1 MGQPSAPKALALG
14 VSLSLACSM
23 MPAAALADEPIP
35 SEAASTGASA
45 SNAMQ
50 KPADY
55 DKDDFYSDNSPK
67 TRLARSIAMP
77 YAVSLDP
84 VAVSSEMKYFAK
96 YESGRN
102 YNQGLSYGDG
112 YHAMGFYQFDNRHTL
127 KGFLEACYAYD
138 PETYHMF
145 EWVSSTDI
153 SGDLYDESARKL
165 TEVGQRLEDSWHL
178 AYAANPTEFSG
189 LQDSYAYNNSYLPAQ
204 EYLASRGIDISNRSD
219 AVKGLC
225 WGLSSLFGPSGWKK
239 FVGGVSDGYDWN
251 GTYHYPSERYDWPGA
266 GLTND
271 MTDREFVTKL
281 CNYVV
286 ENVSVFYKGQPQ
298 YHQGWEN
305 RYRNELNDCLAFIT
319 QHEQDAEANKPAP
332 TPDPEPAPE
341 VTPTPSPTPGE
352 TPAPNAPSTPN
363 APSAPVEP
371 TPTPNDPATPVEPPA
386 PSNPGNDGSDEGA
399 LGNPNQPGSEDA
411 VVPAPPAG
419 NENSAPEGS
428 KPGTGEPN
436 ASTPPSN
443 STGSE
448 DQSSTGNGW
457 SSEGNSS
464 NAQGQGAENG
474 PKQEVV
480 NSESGSKLEEPGEAP
495 TKSSGGTPTTEASG
509 TTEAEAKPLPAK
521 ESKTSNL
528 TQTGDESTRT
538 PLVVALASA
547 CLALVAGAA
556 LAMRK
561 LLGRG

>member
-1 MGQPSAPKALALG
+1 MGQPSAPKALTLG

-35 SEAASTGASA
+35 SEAASTDASA

-112 YHAMGFYQFDNRHTL
+112 YHAMGYYQFDNRHTL

-145 EWVSSTDI
+145 EWVSSTNI
-153 SGDLYDESARKL
+153 SGDLYDESAGKL

-189 LQDSYAYNNSYLPAQ
+189 LQDSYAYNNSYIPAQ

-225 WGLSSLFGPSGWKK
+225 WGLSSLFGSSGWKK

-332 TPDPEPAPE
+332 APDPDPAPE
-341 VTPTPSPTPGE
+341 ATPTPNPAPGE
-352 TPAPNAPSTPN
+352 TPAPNEPS
-363 APSAPVEP
+363 
-371 TPTPNDPATPVEPPA
+371 TPVEPA
-386 PSNPGNDGSDEGA
+386 PSPNEPTAPIEPPTPSTPENGGSGEGAPGNADR
-399 LGNPNQPGSEDA
+399 PGSEDV
-411 VVPAPPAG
+411 VVPAPPAS
-419 NENSAPEGS
+419 NENPSPEES

-436 ASTPPSN
+436 APAPPDN
-443 STGSE
+443 
-448 DQSSTGNGW
+448 STGNGDQ
-457 SSEGNSS
+457 SASGNGGSNEGNSS
-464 NAQGQGAENG
+464 NAQDQGAENG
-474 PKQEVV
+474 PKQEVSD
-480 NSESGSKLEEPGEAP
+480 SESGSKLEEPGA
-495 TKSSGGTPTTEASG
+495 TLTTETSG
-509 TTEAEAKPLPAK
+509 TSKTEAKPLPAAAK

-528 TQTGDESTRT
+528 TQTGDESTST

>member
-102 YNQGLSYGDG
+102 YDQGLSYGDG
-112 YHAMGFYQFDNRHTL
+112 YHAMGYYQFDNRYTL

-145 EWVSSTDI
+145 EWVSSTNI
-153 SGDLYDESARKL
+153 SGDLYDESAGKL

-225 WGLSSLFGPSGWKK
+225 WGLSSLFGSSGWKK

-332 TPDPEPAPE
+332 APDPDPAPE
-341 VTPTPSPTPGE
+341 ATPTPNPTPGE
-352 TPAPNAPSTPN
+352 TPAPNEPS
-363 APSAPVEP
+363 
-371 TPTPNDPATPVEPPA
+371 TPVEPAPSPNEPTA
-386 PSNPGNDGSDEGA
+386 PIEPPTPSNPENGGSSEGA
-399 LGNPNQPGSEDA
+399 PGNADRPGSEDA
-411 VVPAPPAG
+411 VVPAPPAS
-419 NENSAPEGS
+419 NENPSPEES

-436 ASTPPSN
+436 APTPPDN
-443 STGSE
+443 
-448 DQSSTGNGW
+448 STGNGNQ
-457 SSEGNSS
+457 SAASNGGSNEGNSS
-464 NAQGQGAENG
+464 NAQDQGAENG
-474 PKQEVV
+474 PKQEVSD
-480 NSESGSKLEEPGEAP
+480 SESGSKLEEPGA
-495 TKSSGGTPTTEASG
+495 TLTTETSG
-509 TTEAEAKPLPAK
+509 TSKTEAKPLPAAAK

-528 TQTGDESTRT
+528 TQTGDESTST

>member
-35 SEAASTGASA
+35 SEAASTDASA

-112 YHAMGFYQFDNRHTL
+112 YHAMGYYQFDNRHTL

-145 EWVSSTDI
+145 EWVSSTNI
-153 SGDLYDESARKL
+153 SGDLYDESAGKL

-189 LQDSYAYNNSYLPAQ
+189 LQDSYAYNNSYIPAQ

-225 WGLSSLFGPSGWKK
+225 WGLSSLFGSSGWKK

-332 TPDPEPAPE
+332 APDPDPAPE
-341 VTPTPSPTPGE
+341 ATPTPNPAPGE
-352 TPAPNAPSTPN
+352 TPAPNEPS
-363 APSAPVEP
+363 
-371 TPTPNDPATPVEPPA
+371 TPVEPA
-386 PSNPGNDGSDEGA
+386 PSPNEPTAPIEPPTPSTPENGGSGEGAPGNADR
-399 LGNPNQPGSEDA
+399 PGSEDV
-411 VVPAPPAG
+411 VVPAPPAS
-419 NENSAPEGS
+419 NENPSPEES

-436 ASTPPSN
+436 APAPPDN
-443 STGSE
+443 
-448 DQSSTGNGW
+448 STGNGDQ
-457 SSEGNSS
+457 SASGNGGSNEGNSS
-464 NAQGQGAENG
+464 NAQDQGAENG
-474 PKQEVV
+474 PKQEVSD
-480 NSESGSKLEEPGEAP
+480 SESGSKLEEPGA
-495 TKSSGGTPTTEASG
+495 TLTTETSG
-509 TTEAEAKPLPAK
+509 TSKTEAKPLPAAAK

-528 TQTGDESTRT
+528 TQTGDESTST

>member
-102 YNQGLSYGDG
+102 YDQGLSYGDG
-112 YHAMGFYQFDNRHTL
+112 YHAMGYYQFDNRYTL

-145 EWVSSTDI
+145 EWVSSTNI
-153 SGDLYDESARKL
+153 SGDLYDESAGKL

-189 LQDSYAYNNSYLPAQ
+189 LQDSYAYNNSYIPAQ

-225 WGLSSLFGPSGWKK
+225 WGLSSLFGSSGWKK

-332 TPDPEPAPE
+332 APDPDPAPE
-341 VTPTPSPTPGE
+341 ATPTPNPAPGE
-352 TPAPNAPSTPN
+352 TPAPNEPS
-363 APSAPVEP
+363 
-371 TPTPNDPATPVEPPA
+371 TPVEPA
-386 PSNPGNDGSDEGA
+386 PSPNEPTAPIEPPTPSTPENGGSGEGAPGNADR
-399 LGNPNQPGSEDA
+399 PGSEDV
-411 VVPAPPAG
+411 VVPAPPAS
-419 NENSAPEGS
+419 NENPSPEES

-436 ASTPPSN
+436 APAPPDN
-443 STGSE
+443 
-448 DQSSTGNGW
+448 STGNGDQ
-457 SSEGNSS
+457 SAAGNGGSNEGSSS
-464 NAQGQGAENG
+464 NAQDQGAENG
-474 PKQEVV
+474 PKQEVSD
-480 NSESGSKLEEPGEAP
+480 SESGSKLEEPGA
-495 TKSSGGTPTTEASG
+495 TLTTETSG
-509 TTEAEAKPLPAK
+509 TSKTEAKPLPAAAK

-528 TQTGDESTRT
+528 TQTGDESTST

>member
-35 SEAASTGASA
+35 SEAASTDASA

-112 YHAMGFYQFDNRHTL
+112 YHAMGYYQFDNRHTL

-145 EWVSSTDI
+145 EWVSSTNI
-153 SGDLYDESARKL
+153 SGDLYDESAGKL

-225 WGLSSLFGPSGWKK
+225 WGLSSLFGSSGWKK

-281 CNYVV
+281 CNYVA

-332 TPDPEPAPE
+332 APDPDPAPE
-341 VTPTPSPTPGE
+341 ATPTPNPTPGE
-352 TPAPNAPSTPN
+352 TPAPNEPS
-363 APSAPVEP
+363 
-371 TPTPNDPATPVEPPA
+371 TPVEPAPSPNEPTA
-386 PSNPGNDGSDEGA
+386 PIEPPTPSNPENGGSSEGA
-399 LGNPNQPGSEDA
+399 PGNADRPGSEDA
-411 VVPAPPAG
+411 VVPAPPAS
-419 NENSAPEGS
+419 NENPSPEES

-436 ASTPPSN
+436 APTPPDN
-443 STGSE
+443 
-448 DQSSTGNGW
+448 STGNGNQ
-457 SSEGNSS
+457 SAASNGGSNEGNSS
-464 NAQGQGAENG
+464 NAQDQGAENG
-474 PKQEVV
+474 PKQEVSD
-480 NSESGSKLEEPGEAP
+480 SESGSKLEEPGA
-495 TKSSGGTPTTEASG
+495 TLTTETSG
-509 TTEAEAKPLPAK
+509 TSKTEAKPLPAAAK

-528 TQTGDESTRT
+528 TQTGDESTST

>member
-112 YHAMGFYQFDNRHTL
+112 YHAMGYYQFDNRHTL

-145 EWVSSTDI
+145 EWVSSTNI
-153 SGDLYDESARKL
+153 SGDLYDESAGKL

-225 WGLSSLFGPSGWKK
+225 WGLSSLFGSSGWKK

-332 TPDPEPAPE
+332 DPDPAPE
-341 VTPTPSPTPGE
+341 ATPTPNPTPGE
-352 TPAPNAPSTPN
+352 TPAPNEPS
-363 APSAPVEP
+363 
-371 TPTPNDPATPVEPPA
+371 TPVEPAPSPNEPTA
-386 PSNPGNDGSDEGA
+386 PIEPPTPSNPENGGSSEGA
-399 LGNPNQPGSEDA
+399 PGNADRPGSEDA
-411 VVPAPPAG
+411 VVPAPPAS
-419 NENSAPEGS
+419 NENPSPEES

-436 ASTPPSN
+436 APTPPDN
-443 STGSE
+443 
-448 DQSSTGNGW
+448 STGNGNQ
-457 SSEGNSS
+457 SAASNGGSNEGNSS
-464 NAQGQGAENG
+464 NAQDQGAENG
-474 PKQEVV
+474 PKQEV
-480 NSESGSKLEEPGEAP
+480 SDSGSGSKLEEPGA
-495 TKSSGGTPTTEASG
+495 TLTTEASG
-509 TTEAEAKPLPAK
+509 TSKTEAKPLPAAAK

-528 TQTGDESTRT
+528 TQTGDESAST

>member
-102 YNQGLSYGDG
+102 YDQGLSYGDG
-112 YHAMGFYQFDNRHTL
+112 YHAMGYYQFDNRYTL

-145 EWVSSTDI
+145 EWVSSTNI
-153 SGDLYDESARKL
+153 SGDLYDESAGKL

-189 LQDSYAYNNSYLPAQ
+189 LQDSYAYNNSYIPAQ

-225 WGLSSLFGPSGWKK
+225 WGLSSLFGSSGWKK

-332 TPDPEPAPE
+332 APDPDPAPE
-341 VTPTPSPTPGE
+341 ATPTPNPTPGE
-352 TPAPNAPSTPN
+352 TPAPNEPS
-363 APSAPVEP
+363 
-371 TPTPNDPATPVEPPA
+371 TPVEPA
-386 PSNPGNDGSDEGA
+386 PSPNEPTAPIEPPTPSTPENGGSGEGAPGNADR
-399 LGNPNQPGSEDA
+399 PGSEDV
-411 VVPAPPAG
+411 VVPAPPAS
-419 NENSAPEGS
+419 NENPSPEES

-436 ASTPPSN
+436 APAPPDN
-443 STGSE
+443 
-448 DQSSTGNGW
+448 STGNGDQSA
-457 SSEGNSS
+457 SSNGGSNEGNSS
-464 NAQGQGAENG
+464 NAQDQGAENG
-474 PKQEVV
+474 PKQEVSD
-480 NSESGSKLEEPGEAP
+480 SESGSKLEEPGA
-495 TKSSGGTPTTEASG
+495 TLTTETSG
-509 TTEAEAKPLPAK
+509 TSKTEAKPLPAAAK

-528 TQTGDESTRT
+528 TQTGDESTST

>member
-35 SEAASTGASA
+35 SEAASTDASA

-102 YNQGLSYGDG
+102 YNQGLSYGEG
-112 YHAMGFYQFDNRHTL
+112 YHEMGYYQFDNRHTL

-145 EWVSSTDI
+145 EWVSSTNI
-153 SGDLYDESARKL
+153 SGDLYDESAGKL

-189 LQDSYAYNNSYLPAQ
+189 LQDSYAYNNSYIPAQ

-225 WGLSSLFGPSGWKK
+225 WGLSSLFGSSGWKK

-332 TPDPEPAPE
+332 APDPDPAPE
-341 VTPTPSPTPGE
+341 ATPTPNPAPGE
-352 TPAPNAPSTPN
+352 TPAPNEPS
-363 APSAPVEP
+363 
-371 TPTPNDPATPVEPPA
+371 TPVEPA
-386 PSNPGNDGSDEGA
+386 PSPNEPTAPIEPPTPSTPENGGSGEGAPGNADR
-399 LGNPNQPGSEDA
+399 PGSEDV
-411 VVPAPPAG
+411 VVPAPPAS
-419 NENSAPEGS
+419 NENPSPEES

-436 ASTPPSN
+436 APAPPDN
-443 STGSE
+443 
-448 DQSSTGNGW
+448 STGNGDQ
-457 SSEGNSS
+457 SASGNGGSNEGNSS
-464 NAQGQGAENG
+464 NAQDQGAENG
-474 PKQEVV
+474 PKQEVSD
-480 NSESGSKLEEPGEAP
+480 SESGSKLEEPGA
-495 TKSSGGTPTTEASG
+495 TLTTETSG
-509 TTEAEAKPLPAK
+509 TSKTEAKPLPAAAK

-528 TQTGDESTRT
+528 TQTGDESTST

>member
-102 YNQGLSYGDG
+102 YDQGLSYGDG
-112 YHAMGFYQFDNRHTL
+112 YHAMGYYQFDNRHTL

-145 EWVSSTDI
+145 EWVSSTNI
-153 SGDLYDESARKL
+153 SGDLYDESAGKL

-225 WGLSSLFGPSGWKK
+225 WGLSSLFGSSGWKK

-332 TPDPEPAPE
+332 TPDPDPAPE
-341 VTPTPSPTPGE
+341 ATPTPNPTPGE
-352 TPAPNAPSTPN
+352 TPAPNE
-363 APSAPVEP
+363 PSAPVEP
-371 TPTPNDPATPVEPPA
+371 APSPNEPAAPIEPPT
-386 PSNPGNDGSDEGA
+386 PSNPENGGSGEDAPGNADR
-399 LGNPNQPGSEDA
+399 PGSEDA
-411 VVPAPPAG
+411 VVPAPPAS
-419 NENSAPEGS
+419 NENPSPEES

-436 ASTPPSN
+436 VPTPPDN
-443 STGSE
+443 
-448 DQSSTGNGW
+448 STGNGDQ
-457 SSEGNSS
+457 SASGNGGSNEGNSS
-464 NAQGQGAENG
+464 NAQDQGAENG
-474 PKQEVV
+474 PKQEVSD
-480 NSESGSKLEEPGEAP
+480 SESGSKLEEPG
-495 TKSSGGTPTTEASG
+495 TTLTTEASG
-509 TTEAEAKPLPAK
+509 TSKTEAKPLPAAAK

-528 TQTGDESTRT
+528 TQTGDESTST

>member
-102 YNQGLSYGDG
+102 YDQGLSYGDG
-112 YHAMGFYQFDNRHTL
+112 YHAMGYYQFDNRYTL

-145 EWVSSTDI
+145 EWVSSTNI
-153 SGDLYDESARKL
+153 SGDLYDESAGKL

-189 LQDSYAYNNSYLPAQ
+189 LQDSYAYNNSYIPAQ

-225 WGLSSLFGPSGWKK
+225 WGLSSLFGSSGWKK

-332 TPDPEPAPE
+332 APDPDPAPE
-341 VTPTPSPTPGE
+341 ATPTPNPAPGE
-352 TPAPNAPSTPN
+352 TPAPNEPS
-363 APSAPVEP
+363 
-371 TPTPNDPATPVEPPA
+371 TPVEPA
-386 PSNPGNDGSDEGA
+386 PSPNEPTAPIEPPTPSTPENGGSGEGAPGNADR
-399 LGNPNQPGSEDA
+399 PGSEDV
-411 VVPAPPAG
+411 VVPAPPAS
-419 NENSAPEGS
+419 NENPSPEES

-436 ASTPPSN
+436 APAPPDN
-443 STGSE
+443 
-448 DQSSTGNGW
+448 STGNGDQ
-457 SSEGNSS
+457 SASGNGGSNEGNSS

-474 PKQEVV
+474 PKQEVSD
-480 NSESGSKLEEPGEAP
+480 SESGSKLEEPGA
-495 TKSSGGTPTTEASG
+495 TLTTETSG
-509 TTEAEAKPLPAK
+509 TSKTEAKPLPAAAK

-528 TQTGDESTRT
+528 TQTGDESTST

>member
-35 SEAASTGASA
+35 SEAASTDASA

-112 YHAMGFYQFDNRHTL
+112 YHAMGFYQFDNRYTL

-145 EWVSSTDI
+145 EWVSSTNI
-153 SGDLYDESARKL
+153 SGDLYDESAGKL

-225 WGLSSLFGPSGWKK
+225 WGLSSLFGSSGWKK

-251 GTYHYPSERYDWPGA
+251 GTYHYLSEGYDWPGA

-332 TPDPEPAPE
+332 APDPDPAPE
-341 VTPTPSPTPGE
+341 ATPTPNPTPGE
-352 TPAPNAPSTPN
+352 TPAPNE
-363 APSAPVEP
+363 PSAPVEP
-371 TPTPNDPATPVEPPA
+371 APSPNEPAAPIEPPT
-386 PSNPGNDGSDEGA
+386 PSNPENGGSGEDAPGNADR
-399 LGNPNQPGSEDA
+399 PGSEDA
-411 VVPAPPAG
+411 VVPAPPAS
-419 NENSAPEGS
+419 NENPSPEES

-436 ASTPPSN
+436 APTPPDN
-443 STGSE
+443 STDNG
-448 DQSSTGNGW
+448 DQSAAGNGG
-457 SSEGNSS
+457 SNEGNSS
-464 NAQGQGAENG
+464 NAQDQGAENG
-474 PKQEVV
+474 LKQEV
-480 NSESGSKLEEPGEAP
+480 SDSGSGSKLEEPGA
-495 TKSSGGTPTTEASG
+495 TLTTEASG
-509 TTEAEAKPLPAK
+509 TSKTEAKPLPAAAK

-528 TQTGDESTRT
+528 TQTGDESTST

>member
-102 YNQGLSYGDG
+102 YDQGLSYGDG
-112 YHAMGFYQFDNRHTL
+112 YHAMGYYQFDNRYTL

-145 EWVSSTDI
+145 EWVSSTNI
-153 SGDLYDESARKL
+153 SGDLYDESAGKL

-189 LQDSYAYNNSYLPAQ
+189 LQDSYAYNNSYIPAQ

-225 WGLSSLFGPSGWKK
+225 WGLSSLFGSSGWKK

-332 TPDPEPAPE
+332 APDPDPAPE
-341 VTPTPSPTPGE
+341 ATPTPNPAPGE
-352 TPAPNAPSTPN
+352 TPAPNEPS
-363 APSAPVEP
+363 
-371 TPTPNDPATPVEPPA
+371 TPVEPA
-386 PSNPGNDGSDEGA
+386 PSPNEPTAPIEPPTPSTPENGGSGEGAPGNADR
-399 LGNPNQPGSEDA
+399 PGSEDV
-411 VVPAPPAG
+411 VVPAPPAS
-419 NENSAPEGS
+419 NENPSPEES

-436 ASTPPSN
+436 APAPPDN
-443 STGSE
+443 
-448 DQSSTGNGW
+448 STGNGDQ
-457 SSEGNSS
+457 SASGNGGSNEGNSS
-464 NAQGQGAENG
+464 NAQDQGAENG
-474 PKQEVV
+474 PKQEVSD
-480 NSESGSKLEEPGEAP
+480 SESGSKLEEPGA
-495 TKSSGGTPTTEASG
+495 TLTTETSG
-509 TTEAEAKPLPAK
+509 TSKTEAKPLPAAAK

-528 TQTGDESTRT
+528 TQTGDESTST

>member
-35 SEAASTGASA
+35 SEAASTDASA

-112 YHAMGFYQFDNRHTL
+112 YHAMGFYQFDNRYTL

-145 EWVSSTDI
+145 EWVSSTNI
-153 SGDLYDESARKL
+153 SGDLYDESAGKL

-225 WGLSSLFGPSGWKK
+225 WGLSSLFGSSGWKK

-332 TPDPEPAPE
+332 APDPDPAPE
-341 VTPTPSPTPGE
+341 ATPTPNPTPGE
-352 TPAPNAPSTPN
+352 TPAPNEPS
-363 APSAPVEP
+363 
-371 TPTPNDPATPVEPPA
+371 TPVEPA
-386 PSNPGNDGSDEGA
+386 PSPNEPTAPIEPPTPSTPENGGSGEGAPGNADR
-399 LGNPNQPGSEDA
+399 PGSEDV
-411 VVPAPPAG
+411 VVPAPPAS
-419 NENSAPEGS
+419 NENPSPEES

-436 ASTPPSN
+436 VPTPPDN
-443 STGSE
+443 
-448 DQSSTGNGW
+448 STGNGDQ
-457 SSEGNSS
+457 SASGNGGSNEGNSS
-464 NAQGQGAENG
+464 SAQDQGAENG
-474 PKQEVV
+474 PKQEVSD
-480 NSESGSKLEEPGEAP
+480 SESGSKLEEPG
-495 TKSSGGTPTTEASG
+495 TTLTTEASG
-509 TTEAEAKPLPAK
+509 TSKTEAKPLPAAAK

-528 TQTGDESTRT
+528 TQTGDESTST

>member
-35 SEAASTGASA
+35 SEAASTDASA

-112 YHAMGFYQFDNRHTL
+112 YHAMGYYQFDNRHTL

-145 EWVSSTDI
+145 EWVSSTNI
-153 SGDLYDESARKL
+153 SGDLYDESAGKL

-189 LQDSYAYNNSYLPAQ
+189 LQDSYAYNNSYIPAQ

-225 WGLSSLFGPSGWKK
+225 WGLSSLFGSSGWKK

-319 QHEQDAEANKPAP
+319 QHEQDAEANKPVPA
-332 TPDPEPAPE
+332 PDPDPAPE
-341 VTPTPSPTPGE
+341 ATPTPNPAPGE
-352 TPAPNAPSTPN
+352 TPAPNEPS
-363 APSAPVEP
+363 
-371 TPTPNDPATPVEPPA
+371 TPVEPA
-386 PSNPGNDGSDEGA
+386 PSPNEPTAPIEPPTPSTPENGGSGEGAPGNADR
-399 LGNPNQPGSEDA
+399 PGSEDV
-411 VVPAPPAG
+411 VVPAPPAS
-419 NENSAPEGS
+419 NENPSPEES

-436 ASTPPSN
+436 APAPPDN
-443 STGSE
+443 
-448 DQSSTGNGW
+448 STGNGDQ
-457 SSEGNSS
+457 SASGNGGSNEGNSS
-464 NAQGQGAENG
+464 NAQDQGAENG
-474 PKQEVV
+474 PKQEVSD
-480 NSESGSKLEEPGEAP
+480 SESGSKLEEPGA
-495 TKSSGGTPTTEASG
+495 TLTTETSG
-509 TTEAEAKPLPAK
+509 TSKTEAKPLPAAAK

-528 TQTGDESTRT
+528 TQTGDESTST

>member
-35 SEAASTGASA
+35 SEAASTEASA
-45 SNAMQ
+45 SSAMQ

-55 DKDDFYSDNSPK
+55 DKDDFYSDSSPK

-112 YHAMGFYQFDNRHTL
+112 YHAMGYYQFDNRYTL

-145 EWVSSTDI
+145 EWVSSTNI
-153 SGDLYDESARKL
+153 SGDLYDESAGKL
-165 TEVGQRLEDSWHL
+165 NSVGQRLEDSWHL

-189 LQDSYAYNNSYLPAQ
+189 LQDSYAYNNSYIPAQ

-225 WGLSSLFGPSGWKK
+225 WGLSSLFGSSGWKK
-239 FVGGVSDGYDWN
+239 FVGGVSDGYDRN
-251 GTYHYPSERYDWPGA
+251 GTYHYLSEGYDWPGA

-305 RYRNELNDCLAFIT
+305 RYRNELKDCLAFIT
-319 QHEQDAEANKPAP
+319 QHEQDAEASKPVPA
-332 TPDPEPAPE
+332 PDPEPKPE
-341 VTPTPSPTPGE
+341 VTP
-352 TPAPNAPSTPN
+352 
-363 APSAPVEP
+363 APVPVPNPEP
-371 TPTPNDPATPVEPPA
+371 TPTPDEPSTPIEPA
-386 PSNPGNDGSDEGA
+386 PSPNEPSTPAEPSTPSNPENGGSGENAPGNADR
-399 LGNPNQPGSEDA
+399 PGSEDT
-411 VVPAPPAG
+411 VAPTPPTG
-419 NENSAPEGS
+419 NENSTPEES
-428 KPGTGEPN
+428 TPGAETPN
-436 ASTPPSN
+436 APTPP
-443 STGSE
+443 
-448 DQSSTGNGW
+448 DSSTGNGDQPTAGNGG
-457 SSEGNSS
+457 SNEGSSS
-464 NAQGQGAENG
+464 NADSQGSGNG
-474 PKQEVV
+474 PKQEV
-480 NSESGSKLEEPGEAP
+480 SGSGSGSKSEEPGA
-495 TKSSGGTPTTEASG
+495 TLTTEVSEASK
-509 TTEAEAKPLPAK
+509 TEAKPLPAPAK
-521 ESKTSNL
+521 ESKASNL
-528 TQTGDESTRT
+528 TQTGDEGTST

-556 LAMRK
+556 LTMRK

>member
-35 SEAASTGASA
+35 SEAASTDASA

-102 YNQGLSYGDG
+102 YDQGLSYGDG

-145 EWVSSTDI
+145 EWVSPTNI

-225 WGLSSLFGPSGWKK
+225 WGLNSLFGPSGWKK

-332 TPDPEPAPE
+332 APDPDPVPE
-341 VTPTPSPTPGE
+341 ATPTPNPTPGE
-352 TPAPNAPSTPN
+352 TPAPNEPS
-363 APSAPVEP
+363 
-371 TPTPNDPATPVEPPA
+371 TPVEPAPSPNEPA
-386 PSNPGNDGSDEGA
+386 TPIEPPTPSNPENGGSGEGA
-399 LGNPNQPGSEDA
+399 PGNADRPGSEDV
-411 VVPAPPAG
+411 VVPAPPAS
-419 NENSAPEGS
+419 NENPSPEES
-428 KPGTGEPN
+428 KPDTGEPN
-436 ASTPPSN
+436 APAPPDN
-443 STGSE
+443 
-448 DQSSTGNGW
+448 STGNGDQ
-457 SSEGNSS
+457 SASGNGGSNEGNSS
-464 NAQGQGAENG
+464 NAQDQGAENG
-474 PKQEVV
+474 PKQEVSD
-480 NSESGSKLEEPGEAP
+480 SESGSKLEEPGA
-495 TKSSGGTPTTEASG
+495 TLTTETSG
-509 TTEAEAKPLPAK
+509 TSKTEAKPLPAAAK

-528 TQTGDESTRT
+528 TQTGDESTST

>member
-35 SEAASTGASA
+35 SEAASTDASA
-45 SNAMQ
+45 SNAIQ

-55 DKDDFYSDNSPK
+55 DKDDFYSDNLPK

-112 YHAMGFYQFDNRHTL
+112 YHAMGYYQFDNRHTL

-225 WGLSSLFGPSGWKK
+225 WGLNSLFGPSGWKK

-251 GTYHYPSERYDWPGA
+251 GTYHYLSEGYDWPGA

-332 TPDPEPAPE
+332 APDPDPAPE
-341 VTPTPSPTPGE
+341 ATPTPNPAPGE
-352 TPAPNAPSTPN
+352 TPAPNEPS
-363 APSAPVEP
+363 
-371 TPTPNDPATPVEPPA
+371 TPVEPA
-386 PSNPGNDGSDEGA
+386 PSPNEPTAPIEPPTPSTPENGGSGEGAPGNADR
-399 LGNPNQPGSEDA
+399 PGSEDV
-411 VVPAPPAG
+411 VVPAPPAS
-419 NENSAPEGS
+419 NENPSPEES

-436 ASTPPSN
+436 APAPPDN
-443 STGSE
+443 
-448 DQSSTGNGW
+448 STGNGDQ
-457 SSEGNSS
+457 SASGNGGSNEGNSS
-464 NAQGQGAENG
+464 NAQDQGAENG
-474 PKQEVV
+474 PKQEVSD
-480 NSESGSKLEEPGEAP
+480 SESGSKLEEPGA
-495 TKSSGGTPTTEASG
+495 TLTTETSG
-509 TTEAEAKPLPAK
+509 TSKTEAKPLPAAAK

-528 TQTGDESTRT
+528 TQTGDESTST

>member
-102 YNQGLSYGDG
+102 YDQGLSYGDG
-112 YHAMGFYQFDNRHTL
+112 YHAMGYYQFDNRYTL

-145 EWVSSTDI
+145 EWVSSTNI
-153 SGDLYDESARKL
+153 SGDLYDESAGKL

-189 LQDSYAYNNSYLPAQ
+189 LQDSYAYNNSYIPAQ

-225 WGLSSLFGPSGWKK
+225 WGLSSLFGSSGWKK

-332 TPDPEPAPE
+332 APDPDPAPE
-341 VTPTPSPTPGE
+341 ATPTPNPAPGE
-352 TPAPNAPSTPN
+352 TPAPNEPS
-363 APSAPVEP
+363 
-371 TPTPNDPATPVEPPA
+371 TPVEPA
-386 PSNPGNDGSDEGA
+386 PSPNEPTAPIEPPTPSTPENGGSGEGAPGNADR
-399 LGNPNQPGSEDA
+399 PGSEDV
-411 VVPAPPAG
+411 VVPAPPAS
-419 NENSAPEGS
+419 NENPSPEES

-436 ASTPPSN
+436 APAPPDN
-443 STGSE
+443 
-448 DQSSTGNGW
+448 STGNGDQSA
-457 SSEGNSS
+457 SSNGGSNEGNSS
-464 NAQGQGAENG
+464 NAQDQGAENG
-474 PKQEVV
+474 PKQEVSD
-480 NSESGSKLEEPGEAP
+480 SESGSKLEEPGA
-495 TKSSGGTPTTEASG
+495 TLTTETSG
-509 TTEAEAKPLPAK
+509 TSKTEAKPLPAAAK

-528 TQTGDESTRT
+528 TQTGDESTST

>member
-112 YHAMGFYQFDNRHTL
+112 YHAMGYYQFDNRHTL

-153 SGDLYDESARKL
+153 SGDLYDESAGKL
-165 TEVGQRLEDSWHL
+165 TEIGQRLEDSWHL

-189 LQDSYAYNNSYLPAQ
+189 LQDSYAYNNSYIPAQ

-225 WGLSSLFGPSGWKK
+225 WGLSSLFGSSGWKK

-332 TPDPEPAPE
+332 APDPDPAPE
-341 VTPTPSPTPGE
+341 ATPTPNPTPGE
-352 TPAPNAPSTPN
+352 TPAPNEPS
-363 APSAPVEP
+363 
-371 TPTPNDPATPVEPPA
+371 TPVEPA
-386 PSNPGNDGSDEGA
+386 PSPNEPTAPIELPTPSTPENGGSGEGAPGNADR
-399 LGNPNQPGSEDA
+399 PGSEDA
-411 VVPAPPAG
+411 VVPAPPAS
-419 NENSAPEGS
+419 NENPSPEES

-436 ASTPPSN
+436 APTPPDN
-443 STGSE
+443 
-448 DQSSTGNGW
+448 STGNGNQ
-457 SSEGNSS
+457 SAASNGGSNEGNSS
-464 NAQGQGAENG
+464 NAQDQGAENG
-474 PKQEVV
+474 PKQEVSD
-480 NSESGSKLEEPGEAP
+480 SESGSKLEEPG
-495 TKSSGGTPTTEASG
+495 TTLTTEASG
-509 TTEAEAKPLPAK
+509 TSKTEAKPLPAAAK

-528 TQTGDESTRT
+528 TQTGDESTST

>member
-102 YNQGLSYGDG
+102 YDQGLSYGDG
-112 YHAMGFYQFDNRHTL
+112 YHAMGYYQFDNRYTL

-145 EWVSSTDI
+145 EWVSSTNI
-153 SGDLYDESARKL
+153 SGDLYDESAGKL

-225 WGLSSLFGPSGWKK
+225 WGLSSLFGSSGWKK

-332 TPDPEPAPE
+332 APDPDPAPE
-341 VTPTPSPTPGE
+341 ATPTPNPTPGE
-352 TPAPNAPSTPN
+352 TPAPNEPS
-363 APSAPVEP
+363 
-371 TPTPNDPATPVEPPA
+371 TPVEPAPSPNEPTA
-386 PSNPGNDGSDEGA
+386 PIEPPTPSNPENGGSSEGA
-399 LGNPNQPGSEDA
+399 PGNADRPGSEDA
-411 VVPAPPAG
+411 VVPAPPAS
-419 NENSAPEGS
+419 NENPSPEES

-436 ASTPPSN
+436 APTPPDN
-443 STGSE
+443 
-448 DQSSTGNGW
+448 STGNGNQ
-457 SSEGNSS
+457 SAASNGGSNEGNSS
-464 NAQGQGAENG
+464 NAQDQGAENG
-474 PKQEVV
+474 PKQEVSD
-480 NSESGSKLEEPGEAP
+480 SESGSKLEEPG
-495 TKSSGGTPTTEASG
+495 TTLTTEASG
-509 TTEAEAKPLPAK
+509 TSKTEAKPLPAAAK

-528 TQTGDESTRT
+528 TQTGDESTST

>member
-35 SEAASTGASA
+35 SEAASTDASA

-112 YHAMGFYQFDNRHTL
+112 YHAMGYYQFDNRHTL

-145 EWVSSTDI
+145 EWVSSTNI
-153 SGDLYDESARKL
+153 SGDLYDESAGKL

-189 LQDSYAYNNSYLPAQ
+189 LQDSYAYNNSYIPAQ

-225 WGLSSLFGPSGWKK
+225 WGLSSLFGSSGWKK

-332 TPDPEPAPE
+332 APDPDPAPE
-341 VTPTPSPTPGE
+341 ATPTPNPAPGE
-352 TPAPNAPSTPN
+352 TPAPNEPS
-363 APSAPVEP
+363 
-371 TPTPNDPATPVEPPA
+371 TPVEPA
-386 PSNPGNDGSDEGA
+386 PSPNEPTAPIEPPTPSTPENGGSGEGAPGNADR
-399 LGNPNQPGSEDA
+399 PGSEDV
-411 VVPAPPAG
+411 VVPAPPAS
-419 NENSAPEGS
+419 NENPSPEES

-436 ASTPPSN
+436 APAPPDN
-443 STGSE
+443 
-448 DQSSTGNGW
+448 STGNGDQSA
-457 SSEGNSS
+457 SSNGGSNEGNSS
-464 NAQGQGAENG
+464 NAQDQGAENG
-474 PKQEVV
+474 PKQEVSD
-480 NSESGSKLEEPGEAP
+480 SESGSKLEEPGA
-495 TKSSGGTPTTEASG
+495 TLTTETSG
-509 TTEAEAKPLPAK
+509 TSKTEAKPLPAAAK

-528 TQTGDESTRT
+528 TQTGDESTST

>member
-102 YNQGLSYGDG
+102 YDQGLSYGDG
-112 YHAMGFYQFDNRHTL
+112 YHAMGYYQFDNRYTL

-145 EWVSSTDI
+145 EWVSSTNI
-153 SGDLYDESARKL
+153 SGDLYDESAGKL

-225 WGLSSLFGPSGWKK
+225 WGLSSLFGSSGWKK

-298 YHQGWEN
+298 YHQGWQN

-332 TPDPEPAPE
+332 APDPDPAPE
-341 VTPTPSPTPGE
+341 ATPTPNPTPGE
-352 TPAPNAPSTPN
+352 TPAPNEPS
-363 APSAPVEP
+363 
-371 TPTPNDPATPVEPPA
+371 TPVEPA
-386 PSNPGNDGSDEGA
+386 PSPNEPTAPIEPPTPSTPENGGSGEGAPGNADR
-399 LGNPNQPGSEDA
+399 PGSEDV
-411 VVPAPPAG
+411 VVPAPPAS
-419 NENSAPEGS
+419 NENPSPEES

-436 ASTPPSN
+436 APAPPDN
-443 STGSE
+443 
-448 DQSSTGNGW
+448 STGNGDQ
-457 SSEGNSS
+457 SASGNGGSNEGNSS
-464 NAQGQGAENG
+464 NAQDQGAENG
-474 PKQEVV
+474 PKQEVSD
-480 NSESGSKLEEPGEAP
+480 SESGSKLEEPGA
-495 TKSSGGTPTTEASG
+495 TLTTETSG
-509 TTEAEAKPLPAK
+509 TSKTEAKPLPAAAK

-528 TQTGDESTRT
+528 TQTGDESTST

>member
-35 SEAASTGASA
+35 SEAASTDASA

-112 YHAMGFYQFDNRHTL
+112 YHAMGYYQFDNRHTL

-145 EWVSSTDI
+145 EWVSSTNI
-153 SGDLYDESARKL
+153 SGDLYDESAGKL

-189 LQDSYAYNNSYLPAQ
+189 LQDSYAYNNSYIPAQ

-225 WGLSSLFGPSGWKK
+225 WGLSSLFGSSGWKK

-332 TPDPEPAPE
+332 APDPDPAPE
-341 VTPTPSPTPGE
+341 ATPTPNPAPGE
-352 TPAPNAPSTPN
+352 TPAPNEPS
-363 APSAPVEP
+363 
-371 TPTPNDPATPVEPPA
+371 TPVEPA
-386 PSNPGNDGSDEGA
+386 PSPNEPTAPIEPPTPSTPENGGSGEGAPGNADR
-399 LGNPNQPGSEDA
+399 PGSEDV
-411 VVPAPPAG
+411 VVPAPPAS
-419 NENSAPEGS
+419 NENPSPEES

-436 ASTPPSN
+436 APAPPDN
-443 STGSE
+443 
-448 DQSSTGNGW
+448 STGNGDQ
-457 SSEGNSS
+457 SAAGNGGSNEGNSS
-464 NAQGQGAENG
+464 SAQDQGAENG
-474 PKQEVV
+474 PKQEV
-480 NSESGSKLEEPGEAP
+480 SDSGSGSKLEEPGA
-495 TKSSGGTPTTEASG
+495 TLTTEASG
-509 TTEAEAKPLPAK
+509 TSKTEAKPLPAAAK

-528 TQTGDESTRT
+528 TQTGDESTST